1 MWYNTRMKNKYEVR
15 IPEVHY
21 SYRFVEAENAEAAK
35 HIALFGSEDYEEY
48 MEYSHTLE
56 ENIEVIQ
63 LKGDN

>member
-1 MWYNTRMKNKYEVR
+1 MKYEVR

-21 SYRFVEAENAEAAK
+21 SYRIVEAANPEAAK

-48 MEYSHTLE
+48 FEYSRTLE
-56 ENIEVIQ
+56 EDIEVIE